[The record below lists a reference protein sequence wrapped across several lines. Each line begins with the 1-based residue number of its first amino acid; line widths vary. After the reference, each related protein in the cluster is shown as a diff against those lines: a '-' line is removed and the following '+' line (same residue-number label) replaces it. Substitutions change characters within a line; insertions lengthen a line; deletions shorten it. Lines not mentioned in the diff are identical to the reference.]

1 MTENWLESLL
11 TETWFYVTR
20 LKERLWVRP
29 LAYCLSAVA
38 CVLLARFADL
48 KGAEW
53 PTPYVEP
60 EMVEKL
66 LTILSTSMLA
76 VATFAVSSMVAAYAS
91 ASTSATPRAFS
102 VVVADDVSKTA
113 LSSFIGAF
121 IFSVVGVIAVKTGF
135 YERSGLFVLF
145 LMTLGLFAWVV
156 LTFIRWVDRIARLG
170 RMGHTIQKVEA
181 ATRAALDFWGGN
193 PNLGGVPPDERAYPG
208 EPVTIERIGFV
219 QMIDMPALQEFAEK
233 HDATVTVASLPGTFM
248 TRERPAA
255 FVRFNKEMEN
265 TPGTDAVGEA
275 FITGNERTFAADPRF
290 GFIVLSEISSRALS
304 PSVNDPGTAIAV
316 IGSITRLLS
325 DWARRR
331 NGERPKPKFD
341 RVFAP
346 NVSVSALFDD
356 AFMAISRDGAAF
368 IEVGLKLQRTFAAL
382 DATGD
387 QDVCRE
393 VRLHAWEAA
402 KRAQEMLVHESDR
415 QRLKAATPAELESA
429 Q

>member
-11 TETWFYVTR
+11 TEVRFYFTR
-20 LKERLWVRP
+20 LNERLWVRP
-29 LAYCLSAVA
+29 LTYCLSAVA

-48 KGAEW
+48 KGADW
-53 PTPYVEP
+53 PTPSVEP

-121 IFSVVGVIAVKTGF
+121 IFSVVGVIAVKTGYF
-135 YERSGLFVLF
+135 GRSGLFVLF
-145 LMTLGLFAWVV
+145 LMTLSLFAWVV

-170 RMGHTIQKVEA
+170 RMGHTIRKVEG
-181 ATRAALDFWGGN
+181 ATSAALNFWGDN
-193 PNLGGVPPDERAYPG
+193 PNLGGVPAQDRAYPG
-208 EPVTIERIGFV
+208 EPVTIGRIGFV
-219 QMIDMPALQEFAEK
+219 QMVDMPALQEFAET
-233 HDATVTVASLPGTFM
+233 HDATITVASLPGTFM

-255 FVRFNKEMEN
+255 FVRFNKEMEE
-265 TPGTDAVGEA
+265 TPGTDEIGEA
-275 FITGNERTFAADPRF
+275 FITGDERTFTADPRF
-290 GFIVLSEISSRALS
+290 GFVVLSEISSRAMS
-304 PSVNDPGTAIAV
+304 PAVNDPGTAIEV

-325 DWARRR
+325 DWAGRRR
-331 NGERPKPKFD
+331 EERPKPQFD

-356 AFMAISRDGAAF
+356 AFMAISRDGAGF
-368 IEVGLKLQRTFAAL
+368 IEVGLKLQRAFAAL
-382 DATGD
+382 DATD
-387 QDVCRE
+387 DEAVRRE
-393 VRLHAWEAA
+393 VRLHAAEAA
-402 KRAQEMLVHESDR
+402 KRAEKALAYESDR
-415 QRLKAATPAELESA
+415 VRLKAAMMAGPSPD